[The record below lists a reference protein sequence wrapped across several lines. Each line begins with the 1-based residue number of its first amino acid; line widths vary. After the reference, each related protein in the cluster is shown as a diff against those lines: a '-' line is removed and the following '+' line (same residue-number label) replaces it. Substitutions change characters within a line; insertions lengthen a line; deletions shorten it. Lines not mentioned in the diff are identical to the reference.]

1 MKRTIPYKILCF
13 CNGLVFFAPVSLL
26 LRTSRGVTL
35 SQFFLLQALLSVA
48 IFVFEIPTGMFSDRI
63 GHKKGILVSQ
73 ILLLCARAIFLIAGN
88 IGFFIL
94 EAVLEALSCCFISGT
109 GEAYLYELCRND
121 SDSNSFVRENAKAGA
136 YGTAGF
142 IISTVA
148 YAGLYRLVGL
158 NGLVIATGLAT
169 IVSIVAAV
177 CMPEVSPAAAA
188 DSPLPQKGTGFL
200 SGITPA
206 LFGLLLLDSALC
218 LASLVVNFLYVEKL
232 EWAGIASEWMTPII
246 LGYSALNLLVP
257 SVLKH
262 LERKRDYV
270 LYFVFSLIAA
280 GFFFFLSAVN
290 SLPAVGFMILLPFL
304 LEIMSMILFK
314 LENEYIDSIGKEESR
329 ASLLSVMSMGNNF
342 LEVVF
347 LLVSA
352 YVSSEQGNRMFLF
365 LGVLFV
371 VFAFL
376 GNVILRRMRRN

>member
-142 IISTVA
+142 LISTVA

-188 DSPLPQKGTGFL
+188 DRVFKRHHTCFVWAFAFRLCVMPCEPCRKFPLCGKIRVGGHRIRMDDTDYSRLLGTESSRSFRAET
-200 SGITPA
+200 SGTKTGLRA
-206 LFGLLLLDSALC
+206 LFCVFAHCRRLFLFPVCGKQSARCRFYDSA
-218 LASLVVNFLYVEKL
+218 A
-232 EWAGIASEWMTPII
+232 
-246 LGYSALNLLVP
+246 
-257 SVLKH
+257 
-262 LERKRDYV
+262 
-270 LYFVFSLIAA
+270 
-280 GFFFFLSAVN
+280 
-290 SLPAVGFMILLPFL
+290 
-304 LEIMSMILFK
+304 
-314 LENEYIDSIGKEESR
+314 
-329 ASLLSVMSMGNNF
+329 
-342 LEVVF
+342 
-347 LLVSA
+347 
-352 YVSSEQGNRMFLF
+352 VSSGDYEHD
-365 LGVLFV
+365 FV
-371 VFAFL
+371 
-376 GNVILRRMRRN
+376 